1 MIEYFTDLF
10 VQIFAELLVLD
21 ENTRKIFIWIFYI
34 TGFLSLTA
42 ILWYIQPWLLLLLIP
57 AVILGIIWRMKSN

>member
-1 MIEYFTDLF
+1 MIEFFTDLF

-21 ENTRKIFIWIFYI
+21 DHTRKIFIWIFYI
-34 TGFLSLTA
+34 AGFLSLTA

-57 AVILGIIWRMKSN
+57 LVILGIIWRMKST